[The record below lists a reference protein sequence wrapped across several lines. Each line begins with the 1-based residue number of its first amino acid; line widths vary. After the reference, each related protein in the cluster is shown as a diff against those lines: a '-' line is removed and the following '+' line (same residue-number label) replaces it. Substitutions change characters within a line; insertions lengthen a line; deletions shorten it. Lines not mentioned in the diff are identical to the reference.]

1 MTNNQYEEKGNWLQQ
16 LVTKLIVLNPPNFE
30 KSDYKSIPKFKNKLI
45 FIEKNS
51 CIQSVDNYI
60 PCLFYRNPNSSNY
73 LLYFHG
79 NSEHIF
85 QIEYYGLDFR
95 SYLDMNIIIVE
106 YPGYSIYS
114 YKNPDSNMI
123 LSNALIV
130 YDWIKNRF
138 QASDDQIFV
147 CGRSLGTASAIYLSS
162 KRKPR
167 ALFLISAFT
176 SLKNIGKDYQASF
189 FMEQIFNSYKYITNI
204 NSPILLIH
212 GEKDTL
218 INYKHSLYLYQ
229 EMNKTNTSVDIK
241 INENMTHNDFS
252 LKDDIILPIKNF
264 IDKYKLR
271 SNKSNINFSENELN
285 ELYKMP
291 QTILKMKKNLKKK
304 LNETKKKIKKKTK
317 KIIK

>member
-30 KSDYKSIPKFKNKLI
+30 KSDYKSIPKYKNKLI

-138 QASDDQIFV
+138 QASDD
-147 CGRSLGTASAIYLSS
+147 
-162 KRKPR
+162 
-167 ALFLISAFT
+167 
-176 SLKNIGKDYQASF
+176 
-189 FMEQIFNSYKYITNI
+189 
-204 NSPILLIH
+204 
-212 GEKDTL
+212 
-218 INYKHSLYLYQ
+218 
-229 EMNKTNTSVDIK
+229 
-241 INENMTHNDFS
+241 
-252 LKDDIILPIKNF
+252 
-264 IDKYKLR
+264 
-271 SNKSNINFSENELN
+271 
-285 ELYKMP
+285 
-291 QTILKMKKNLKKK
+291 
-304 LNETKKKIKKKTK
+304 
-317 KIIK
+317 